1 MNKQRNFI
9 TYSLSIVTVLLII
22 LLSFHPASSSLDLDG
37 LPKPQV
43 HSLPPVLEKWQEN
56 LEPGDYFDEIT
67 PTPLGYLIFSIFPI
81 QVYLDK
87 PENLADASAS
97 TQRFQQ
103 WVAAVREG
111 IEEWNNYLP
120 LVEVEDSESADI
132 VILRDYPP
140 LEAIRDEETGRFRLP
155 RARSAQTQYGFYAH
169 LSSDYNS
176 IISHR
181 CTIYLS
187 PSQTQEYTLATAR
200 HELGHAL
207 GIWGH
212 STSETDV
219 MYFSQVRNPPVISRQ
234 DINTLKKIYQQPT
247 RLGWSWEN

>member
-1 MNKQRNFI
+1 MNKQRSFI
-9 TYSLSIVTVLLII
+9 THSLSIVTVLLII
-22 LLSFHPASSSLDLDG
+22 LLSSHYASSSLDLEG
-37 LPKPQV
+37 LPNPQV
-43 HSLPPVLEKWQEN
+43 HPLPPALEQWREN
-56 LEPGDYFDEIT
+56 LDAGDYFDKIT
-67 PTPLGYLIFSIFPI
+67 PTPLGYLIFSTFPI

-87 PENLADASAS
+87 PSNSADASAS

-111 IEEWNNYLP
+111 IKEWNNYLP
-120 LVEVEDSESADI
+120 LVEVELPESADI

-140 LEAIRDEETGRFRLP
+140 LEPIRDEETGRFKLP
-155 RARSAQTQYGFYAH
+155 RARSAQTRYKFH
-169 LSSDYNS
+169 VHSPSDYTS

-187 PSQTQEYTLATAR
+187 PSQTFEYTLATAR

-212 STSETDV
+212 STLETDV
-219 MYFSQVRNPPVISRQ
+219 MYFSQVRNPPAISRR

-247 RLGWSWEN
+247 RLGWSWDN